1 MYTVTEI
8 AGYLKILQLLLL
20 PAKSKFSLRDGICKT
35 ESLAELRPKKNPA
48 SSLSWEFQ
56 SNQLER

>member
-48 SSLSWEFQ
+48 SSLS
-56 SNQLER
+56 